1 LDKVSVLLMVAGVAI
16 MLLGGL
22 VAAYVEAGILPLV
35 FNVLGLV
42 LVVAAV
48 VRAVAELQAPGQTSD
63 SSNKSR
69 ERTWSRWKTCPS
81 GK

>member
-48 VRAVAELQAPGQTSD
+48 VRAVAELLAPGRNSD